1 MKISVVIPVY
11 NAVQDVQKC
20 LESVKENFDFSDGEV
35 LVVDDCSE
43 EETAAYLKKRS
54 RNQS

>member
-35 LVVDDCSE
+35 LIVDDCSQ
-43 EETAAYLKKRS
+43 EETAAY
-54 RNQS
+54 